1 MKRLRVSQWV
11 GIGLGSICGLL
22 GVLMLAQRF
31 GLGTG
36 YAPLPE
42 ASEPLD
48 MALLKP
54 LKQSNHALPPDT
66 HYEVV
71 RQRPLFN
78 NDRKPTPVAAA
89 KPVVVDAPV
98 APLNAVLTGTIV
110 SNGVRMALVRDNAS
124 SKVVVLKPGMPLP
137 GELMGWRLVAVEPRS
152 ALFDGGPAQGRAELK
167 LDVSKTTGPAP
178 AAPPPQA
185 PPPGQVP
192 GQPAVATTQPA
203 PAAVPPPPPSPADQ
217 AAREEEVRRIIEER
231 RAQMRAEAAKMGGG
245 Q

>member
-1 MKRLRVSQWV
+1 MKRLRPSQWV
-11 GIGLGSICGLL
+11 GIALGSLCGLL
-22 GVLMLAQRF
+22 GALMLAQRF

-36 YAPLPE
+36 YTPLPE
-42 ASEPLD
+42 ATEPLD

-78 NDRKPTPVAAA
+78 NDRKPTPIAAPAAVVA
-89 KPVVVDAPV
+89 PTIVP
-98 APLNAVLTGTIV
+98 PLNAVLTGTIV
-110 SNGVRMALVRDNAS
+110 SNGVRMALVRDNAT
-124 SKVVVLKPGMPLP
+124 SKVSVLRAGMPLP
-137 GELMGWRLVAVEPRS
+137 GELGGWRLVSVEPRS
-152 ALFDGGPAQGRAELK
+152 AIFDGGQANGRAELK

-178 AAPPPQA
+178 APPP
-185 PPPGQVP
+185 PVP
-192 GQPAVATTQPA
+192 GQPPQPAPVAAAQPA
-203 PAAVPPPPPSPADQ
+203 PAGVPPPPPTPADQ
-217 AAREEEVRRIIEER
+217 AAKEEEVRRIIEER